1 MNDEIN
7 HIFEKKNPETQ
18 APERI
23 SNKTKTKSRTNKK
36 RNSENENDGSRRR
49 NKTPKRWITI
59 PNFKKAE
66 VISQTLEKSGMK
78 VATNTGVK
86 IQDVLET
93 KTTKNELS
101 EKSVV
106 YEIPCKGCYKT
117 YVGETG
123 RGVDVRL
130 KEHRSD
136 VKFHRTSNAI
146 VLHIE
151 ECHHLPDWNETK
163 LLEKNVK
170 KRTRRKVLEAAHI
183 LTRNTFNSRDGFITW
198 SSAAAKLA
206 VG

>member
-1 MNDEIN
+1 MMNNRKLDEI
-7 HIFEKKNPETQ
+7 Q
-18 APERI
+18 
-23 SNKTKTKSRTNKK
+23 
-36 RNSENENDGSRRR
+36 RNRY
-49 NKTPKRWITI
+49 II
-59 PNFKKAE
+59 
-66 VISQTLEKSGMK
+66 ISQTLEKSGMK

-86 IQDVLET
+86 IQDVL
-93 KTTKNELS
+93 KMKRTKNDMS

-170 KRTRRKVLEAAHI
+170 KRTRKVLEAAHI
-183 LTRNTFNSRDGFITW
+183 LTRNTFNSRGGFITW

>member
-1 MNDEIN
+1 M
-7 HIFEKKNPETQ
+7 
-18 APERI
+18 
-23 SNKTKTKSRTNKK
+23 
-36 RNSENENDGSRRR
+36 
-49 NKTPKRWITI
+49 
-59 PNFKKAE
+59 
-66 VISQTLEKSGMK
+66 
-78 VATNTGVK
+78 
-86 IQDVLET
+86 
-93 KTTKNELS
+93 
-101 EKSVV
+101 V

-170 KRTRRKVLEAAHI
+170 KRTRKVLEAAHI
-183 LTRNTFNSRDGFITW
+183 LGIHLTLGVDSLHGHRRQQNWRWANQTRDFYIQNFRRFLRCFACRLYHSCFYLHSDQGSLKPKALCLIYLFLCILSSFLLFIINLIVQSLLGCILFRSVSRWPCPVRFDYG
-198 SSAAAKLA
+198 LDLCL
-206 VG
+206 

>member
-1 MNDEIN
+1 MDDEIN
-7 HIFEKKNPETQ
+7 HIFEAFQKLKYPKGFLIKQ
-18 APERI
+18 KQKAERI
-23 SNKTKTKSRTNKK
+23 KK
-36 RNSENENDGSRRR
+36 RNSENVNEGSRRR

-66 VISQTLEKSGMK
+66 VIAQTLEKSNIK

-86 IQDVLET
+86 IQDILGSQRR
-93 KTTKNELS
+93 KNEFS
-101 EKSVV
+101 EDKSVV
-106 YEIPCKGCYKT
+106 YEIPCKGCYRT

-151 ECHHLPDWNETK
+151 ECRHLPD
-163 LLEKNVK
+163 
-170 KRTRRKVLEAAHI
+170 
-183 LTRNTFNSRDGFITW
+183 
-198 SSAAAKLA
+198 
-206 VG
+206 